1 MLSLLQSISSLI
13 SLSYHFLVICL
24 FCMIVSNDVVD
35 RHHNYTE
42 KNSTSVTNMKSRQTG
57 GAYFQ
62 VRAKHGILP
71 HST

>member
-1 MLSLLQSISSLI
+1 MDNYII
-13 SLSYHFLVICL
+13 NHFLVICL

-35 RHHNYTE
+35 RPHNYTE